1 MCRFIVIVSTGKLI
15 QPDLSSIVLLLL
27 FWLEAFDTT
36 CTANTSYFILIPLYL
51 SVYLSFP
58 LGKS

>member
-1 MCRFIVIVSTGKLI
+1 MCRFIVIVSTRKLI

-36 CTANTSYFILIPLYL
+36 CAANTSDFILTPI
-51 SVYLSFP
+51 
-58 LGKS
+58 